1 MTENVENLIL
11 EHLRAIRND
20 VKEFREETKEEFA
33 AMKQRINSIE
43 RSNAGLHED
52 TAAIQTR
59 LDRLDGRIAR
69 VEKRLELSS
78 V

>member
-1 MTENVENLIL
+1 
-11 EHLRAIRND
+11 
-20 VKEFREETKEEFA
+20 
-33 AMKQRINSIE
+33 
-43 RSNAGLHED
+43 LHED

-59 LDRLDGRIAR
+59 LDRLDGRIDR